1 MHVYGCKISYYTGK
15 VETYLRYRSIP
26 YDYSPTVGNE
36 KKLIAGAGVVQMP
49 VVQHTD
55 GRWMTDSTPILA
67 TLEAEQSD
75 PTIYPDDPELRFVAL
90 LIDDYADEWLWRP
103 AMHYRWS
110 YEASRRYAAH
120 SLYEDLIKG
129 TRRIPAFMAR
139 RFLTRRQLG
148 NFVKGDGVTPDTWD
162 HVEGA
167 YFNALDLLQ
176 AIFEQRPFIL
186 GETPTIADFGMMA
199 PMLRHFSQD
208 PTPAEIMRTRA
219 PAVYE
224 WVARMWNTKARSGDQ
239 GIIKQIDPPL
249 TALLGEVCE
258 THLAQLRQN
267 AEAVTRGQVR
277 YDQTIQGCT
286 YRQVPSSRYR
296 VWCLE
301 ELRREWRD
309 LRPEAQATLKATLP
323 ADASILWDDT
333 SFAPSNYDTER
344 QAPFNRGINVFG
356 KGLPPS

>member
-36 KKLIAGAGVVQMP
+36 RKLIEGAGVVQMP

-67 TLEAEQSD
+67 ALEAEQSE
-75 PTIYPDDPELRFVAL
+75 PTIYPDDPALRFVAL

-110 YEASRRYAAH
+110 YTADRRYAAQ
-120 SLYEDLIKG
+120 SLYEDLIKDN
-129 TRRIPAFMAR
+129 RPLPAILAR

-167 YFNALDLLQ
+167 YLNALDLLQ
-176 AIFEQRPFIL
+176 AIFEKRPFIL

-199 PMLRHFSQD
+199 PMLAHDDRGG
-208 PTPAEIMRTRA
+208 
-219 PAVYE
+219 V
-224 WVARMWNTKARSGDQ
+224 
-239 GIIKQIDPPL
+239 
-249 TALLGEVCE
+249 TALGSGGSNRIRSALLQAVIL
-258 THLAQLRQN
+258 LARGAH
-267 AEAVTRGQVR
+267 AEQAVMHPRMHVEGTRTDTSTPTKLSFEEGWPDAERDAMSKEFDIFEPWDDPNMFFGGVH
-277 YDQTIQGCT
+277 IA
-286 YRQVPSSRYR
+286 SR
-296 VWCLE
+296 
-301 ELRREWRD
+301 
-309 LRPEAQATLKATLP
+309 
-323 ADASILWDDT
+323 DASGTMEGAGDPRR
-333 SFAPSNYDTER
+333 A
-344 QAPFNRGINVFG
+344 GVF
-356 KGLPPS
+356 LRV